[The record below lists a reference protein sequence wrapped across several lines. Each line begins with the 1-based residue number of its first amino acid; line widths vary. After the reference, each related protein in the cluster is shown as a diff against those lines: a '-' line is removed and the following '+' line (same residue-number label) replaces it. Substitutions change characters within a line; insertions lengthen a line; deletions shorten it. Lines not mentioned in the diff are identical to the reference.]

1 MVHGAGVWQRVV
13 SVRAASPTTCALPR
27 SLSALPCHNLSPL
40 YRVWALRAASSHS
53 HSLSLRSDVEWIK
66 REWDGKLVIKGIMDP
81 DDALR
86 AVQSGA
92 NACIYTHA
100 RTNAATPVRVP
111 PTHALKH
118 NAIPTGACERTQ
130 GRLRISPHQPG
141 ADAVV
146 VSNHGGRQLDG
157 APSSVRVLP
166 EIVEAVKGRCE
177 VWVDGGVRSGQDV
190 LRARALGA
198 RGVLAGR
205 LWLYGLGAGGRQGV
219 LKALQ
224 IVQKEL
230 DVSMGLCGHT
240 CIDNVDRQ
248 IVWEHSR

>member
-1 MVHGAGVWQRVV
+1 
-13 SVRAASPTTCALPR
+13 
-27 SLSALPCHNLSPL
+27 
-40 YRVWALRAASSHS
+40 
-53 HSLSLRSDVEWIK
+53 
-66 REWDGKLVIKGIMDP
+66 
-81 DDALR
+81 
-86 AVQSGA
+86 
-92 NACIYTHA
+92 
-100 RTNAATPVRVP
+100 
-111 PTHALKH
+111 
-118 NAIPTGACERTQ
+118 
-130 GRLRISPHQPG
+130 
-141 ADAVV
+141 
-146 VSNHGGRQLDG
+146 
-157 APSSVRVLP
+157 VRVLP